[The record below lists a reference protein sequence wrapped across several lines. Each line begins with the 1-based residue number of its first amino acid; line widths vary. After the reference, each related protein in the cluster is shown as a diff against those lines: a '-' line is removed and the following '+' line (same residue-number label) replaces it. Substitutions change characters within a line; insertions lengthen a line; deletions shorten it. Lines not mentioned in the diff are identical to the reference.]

1 MYSYKSCMCPCVCLF
16 FFFPL
21 WKKNKIKTWT
31 GSHSLLCVLTVFS
44 KSPWQDTLSQIMLGE
59 REKEIEKFGERKTKR
74 KKKKKENKKRRK
86 EKKKE
91 KTYSLPLRERSETPG
106 ALDRRALGITEG
118 EPVAQHRLSASV
130 RITGYRRS
138 GCRPGCQE
146 SICVRSGPFRCM
158 SAICVDIE

>member
-1 MYSYKSCMCPCVCLF
+1 
-16 FFFPL
+16 
-21 WKKNKIKTWT
+21 
-31 GSHSLLCVLTVFS
+31 
-44 KSPWQDTLSQIMLGE
+44 MLGE

-74 KKKKKENKKRRK
+74 KEKEERK
-86 EKKKE
+86 QKEEEGEKE
-91 KTYSLPLRERSETPG
+91 RNSLPLRERSETPG